1 MRYAEVAVD
10 APAGS
15 STYSYSVPEDLLIR
29 EGQSVWVPFGSRT
42 ARGVVVEVTAKP
54 AHEATRS
61 ILVASSDVPSLSHR
75 QIELGRWIS
84 NKYLSSLYAALAL
97 MLPPGTAREPDV
109 YYEVVDVAPE
119 SLPALPARQ
128 RDILRHVRE
137 SGKLSLKELRRL
149 HGRTTAGQAADAL
162 VREGLLR
169 RSEVPRGSRVK
180 ARTESLVSLKVD
192 PQECAREMDS
202 LRKSRAWRQAQ
213 VLDFLLSSDTPL
225 SQGQLRTGCGASS
238 AVLRALHDRGLVEL
252 HEQRVWRDPL
262 ASLNVRSLDAPLL
275 TDWQTSV
282 WDSMVANWDDGSPPE
297 FLLFGVTGSGKTE
310 IYLRAVERMLS
321 LGRRA
326 ICLVPEI
333 ALAAQTVERFTSRF
347 PGRVAL
353 IHSGLSPGQQFDEW
367 ERVRSG
373 AADVVVG
380 PRSALFAPVD
390 NLGLVV
396 LDEEHEWAYKQDDVA
411 PRYHARAVARELA
424 RMSGAALIL
433 GSATPDVETFHRAG
447 TGGPH
452 LLELPHRIGGATQL
466 PPVEVVDMRTELR
479 QGNSGLFSNALV
491 SAIGD
496 ALTRGEQVL
505 LFLNRRG
512 TATLVQ
518 CRRCGHVF
526 TCPRCSVALAHHSA
540 RGRLLCHRCGY
551 SAPVP
556 ERCPTCRSPRLRF
569 IGVGTQRVVEE
580 VNSLFPHARTI
591 RWDSD
596 VPARVRGE
604 SRLHEA
610 VHGGHV
616 DVIVGTQMVAKGL
629 DFPNVTLVG
638 VVSADLGLNVPDY
651 RSGERVFQL
660 LCQAAGRAGRGVKP
674 GRVVVQSYAPENYVI
689 RTAAAHDYRSFFAAE
704 IRYREDAYYP
714 PFCSVVRLVFSHVN
728 EHRCRLEAE
737 KVHAEL
743 ARRARGGDIRITGPF
758 PAFVRR
764 VRGRYRWHMTV
775 RGSRPGDLIAGL
787 ALPQGWTVDVDP
799 ASVA

>member
-10 APAGS
+10 ATAGS
-15 STYSYSVPEDLLIR
+15 PTYSYSVPENLSVR
-29 EGQSVWVPFGSRT
+29 EGQSVWVPFGPRT
-42 ARGVVVEVTAKP
+42 ARGVVVEVTAAP

-61 ILVASSDVPSLSHR
+61 ILLASSDVPPLSRR
-75 QIELGRWIS
+75 QLDLGRWIS
-84 NKYLSSLYAALAL
+84 DRYLSSLYAAFAL
-97 MLPPGTAREPDV
+97 MLPPGTERESDV
-109 YYEVVDVAPE
+109 YYEAADVPLEAH
-119 SLPALPARQ
+119 PALPARQ
-128 RDILRHVRE
+128 REVLRQVLER
-137 SGKLSLKELRRL
+137 GRLSLKELRRT
-149 HGRTTAGQAADAL
+149 HGRATAGQAADAL

-169 RSEVPRGSRVK
+169 RSDVPRERRVK
-180 ARTESLVSLKVD
+180 ARTELLVSLLGD
-192 PQECAREMDS
+192 PQECARGIDA

-213 VLDFLLSSDTPL
+213 VLEFLLSSDGPL
-225 SQGQLRTGCGASS
+225 SLDELRTGCGASP
-238 AVLRALHDRGLVEL
+238 ALLRALRDRGLVEL
-252 HEQRVWRDPL
+252 GERRAWRDPI
-262 ASLNVRSLDAPLL
+262 ASLNVRPLEVPLL
-275 TDWQTSV
+275 TDWQASV
-282 WDSMVANWDDGSPPE
+282 WDSLVANWDDGSPPE

-310 IYLRAVERMLS
+310 LYLRAVERTLA

-333 ALAAQTVERFTSRF
+333 ALAAQTMERFTSRF

-367 ERVRSG
+367 ERVRNG

-380 PRSALFAPVD
+380 PRSALFAPVE

-396 LDEEHEWAYKQDDVA
+396 LDEEHEWTYKQDDAA

-424 RMSGAALIL
+424 RTSGAVLIL

-447 TGGPH
+447 AAGLK
-452 LLELPHRIGGATQL
+452 LLELPHRIGGTTQL

-479 QGNSGLFSNALV
+479 EGNSGLFSNALV

-496 ALTRGEQVL
+496 ALARREQVL

-526 TCPRCSVALAHHSA
+526 SCPRCSVALAHHSA

-604 SRLHEA
+604 SGLHEA

-638 VVSADLGLNVPDY
+638 VVSADLGLNLPDY

-689 RTAAAHDYRSFFAAE
+689 RAAAAHDYRGFFNAE

-714 PFCSVVRLVFSHVN
+714 PFCSLVRLVFAHVN

-737 KVHAEL
+737 RVHAEL
-743 ARRARGGDIRITGPF
+743 VRRARGGDVKITGPF
-758 PAFVRR
+758 PAFVWR
-764 VRGRYRWHMTV
+764 VRGRYRWHITV
-775 RGSRPGDLIAGL
+775 RGSRPGELIAGL
-787 ALPQGWTVDVDP
+787 ALPLGWAVDVDP